1 MKKILFFLLSI
12 FALPVFSEVSGLQA
26 YELMTAKKAVMLDIR
41 EKDEIKE
48 GMIKGAN
55 WLPLSELNSNPT
67 ATVKNLKNLMKDKEL
82 YIYCRSGRRADA
94 FISQIKADGI
104 KGLNLGGYNDL
115 VSKGLPSQKP

>member
-1 MKKILFFLLSI
+1 MKKILFFLLFI

-48 GMIKGAN
+48 GMIKGAT

-94 FISQIKADGI
+94 FISQIKGDGI
-104 KGLNLGGYNDL
+104 KGLNLGGYSDL
-115 VSKGLPSQKP
+115 VSKGLPSQIP